1 MLTRTKPQ
9 RRAITG
15 RVPFLLVTVAL
26 LAASLLAACGTPEP
40 PPRERRAAA
49 TQTARATDPANT
61 LATRTPIPAP
71 ALAAT
76 TTPVPPTATAT
87 ATGTPDNR
95 AATALA
101 QTPTPLPGPVPGIG
115 DTIDTQGWQLTVTAI
130 DLFPRIG
137 DHRASGIYLYVKL
150 RITNT
155 SGAAVPF
162 PFEGLVV
169 VDQRN
174 TSYGADIPATT
185 ESLRYDFNRDIAAP
199 IDNGQTLDLAVA
211 FDIPLDATNLILT
224 TPTRIFTIVLGNTEY
239 PK

>member
-1 MLTRTKPQ
+1 M
-9 RRAITG
+9 RRATALIALST
-15 RVPFLLVTVAL
+15 LLC
-26 LAASLLAACGTPEP
+26 AAVLVACGAPDAPEAP
-40 PPRERRAAA
+40 SDARAQA
-49 TQTARATDPANT
+49 TKTARANDPALT
-61 LATRTPIPAP
+61 IATRTPIPAP

-76 TTPVPPTATAT
+76 TTPRPATAT
-87 ATGTPDNR
+87 PTVTATPDMR

-115 DTIDTQGWQLTVTAI
+115 DTIDTQGWRLTVTAI

-137 DHRASGIYLYVKL
+137 DYRAAGIYLYVKL
-150 RITNT
+150 TVTNT

-174 TSYGADIPATT
+174 ASYAPDLNATR
-185 ESLRYDFNRDIAAP
+185 ESLTFDFNRDIAAP
-199 IDNGQTLDLAVA
+199 IENGQTVDLAVA
-211 FDIPLDATNLILT
+211 FDIPLDATNLVLT
-224 TPTRIFTIVLGNTEY
+224 TPTRIFTIVLGNTEF